1 MLNNDHPNIY
11 FRPLMS
17 TLNNECPALSKEG
30 LITSSSPIQT
40 AADFEDLLSKA
51 QRSRI
56 ILKPIN
62 IFYFF
67 FKSWL
72 FLVEE
77 SILVIV
83 EENIFTERQ
92 EKKTK

>member
-11 FRPLMS
+11 FRPLKS

-40 AADFEDLLSKA
+40 ASGFEDLLSKA

-56 ILKPIN
+56 ILNPID
-62 IFYFF
+62 IVHF
-67 FKSWL
+67 FKNLGCFSGRNH
-72 FLVEE
+72 FCHC
-77 SILVIV
+77 
-83 EENIFTERQ
+83 
-92 EKKTK
+92 